1 MNNNLEN
8 NNLEN
13 NSVDATLNSTSNS
26 KLNSSLPMKKRKM
39 IRVAVAT
46 ALAVCAL
53 GLYLG
58 LTPGSTQIQ
67 GMADADSLKVS
78 AKITA
83 RIAELYTHEGQR
95 VEAGQTLFRLDSPEV
110 EAKYNQAIAV
120 LDAAKSQ
127 AEKAEYGARTEQI
140 RAAEANWQRAKAAS
154 DITRDTA
161 NRLDGLYQEGVVS
174 RQQRDEAIAQAKSA
188 EALTHAA
195 KAQFDEAKS
204 GARQQDKD
212 AAQAQVRQ
220 AQAAVAEVTAARIE
234 VLGLAP
240 SSGEVSKRL
249 ADIGEL
255 VPAGYPVFTLVDVD
269 NMWVSFTLREDQF
282 NNIQTGQ
289 TVHGDIPALGLEDI
303 AFEVFFISPAG
314 EFATWRA
321 TRQSVGYDVRS
332 FEIRVRPQTKIDNF
346 RPGMSVLFSWPQAL
360 KQPTEAAS

>member
-1 MNNNLEN
+1 MNTSTEK
-8 NNLEN
+8 
-13 NSVDATLNSTSNS
+13 NSVN
-26 KLNSSLPMKKRKM
+26 SLPMEKRKM
-39 IRVAVAT
+39 IRVAIAVA
-46 ALAVCAL
+46 LSVCAL
-53 GLYLG
+53 GLYLA
-58 LTPGSTQIQ
+58 LAPSTTQIQ

-78 AKITA
+78 AKISA
-83 RIAELYTHEGQR
+83 RVVELYTKEGQR
-95 VEAGQTLFRLDSPEV
+95 VEAGQSLFRLDSPEV
-110 EAKYNQAIAV
+110 EAKYNQAMAA

-127 AEKAEYGARTEQI
+127 AEKAEYGARTEQV
-140 RAAEANWQRAKAAS
+140 RAAEANWQRAKSAS
-154 DITRDTA
+154 DIARDTA
-161 NRLDGLYQEGVVS
+161 NRLDGLYKEGVVS
-174 RQQRDEAIAQAKSA
+174 RQQRDEALAQAKSA

-204 GARQQDKD
+204 GARRQDKD

-220 AQAAVAEVTAARIE
+220 AEAVVEEVTAARAE

-269 NMWVSFTLREDQF
+269 NMWVSFTLREEQF

-289 TVHGDIPALGLEDI
+289 TLTGDIPALGLEDI

-314 EFATWRA
+314 DFATWRA

-332 FEIRVRPQTKIDNF
+332 FEVRVRPQSKVDNF
-346 RPGMSVLFSWPQAL
+346 RPGMSVLFSWPQSA
-360 KQPTEAAS
+360 Q

>member
-1 MNNNLEN
+1 M
-8 NNLEN
+8 
-13 NSVDATLNSTSNS
+13 STSSINTNLDNS
-26 KLNSSLPMKKRKM
+26 PDSKPESKNVNSSLPMKKRKM
-39 IRVAVAT
+39 IRAAVGV

-58 LTPGSTQIQ
+58 LTLGSTQIQ

-161 NRLDGLYQEGVVS
+161 NRLDSLYKEGVVS
-174 RQQRDEAIAQAKSA
+174 RQQRDEAMAQAKSA

-282 NNIQTGQ
+282 NNIQTDQ
-289 TVHGDIPALGLEDI
+289 IIYGDIPALGLENI
-303 AFEVFFISPAG
+303 AFKVYFISPAG

-332 FEIRVRPQTKIDNF
+332 FEIRARPQTKVDNF
-346 RPGMSVLFSWPQAL
+346 RPGMSVLFSWPQ
-360 KQPTEAAS
+360 SVR